1 MWRTCYFQLRWARV
15 RYMVFFLQP
24 PAVNMFSYPRPESQ
38 LNLAWVQFQIEAKD
52 IAGNPS
58 VFRISIVGPAR
69 FAARYRDERRE
80 RERERETISPFR
92 DDVAAACED
101 GRLFGTFFSALS
113 VYHCWQHRSYRG
125 RHTTVLSSVCEVGK
139 NSLRVLIDKIESL
152 ATFPFIKENLSLH
165 NNNFDNCKVYLLQNF
180 VEFYPDP
187 QDRFGLGSAW
197 TAEEETEPVLC
208 SCSTH

>member
-1 MWRTCYFQLRWARV
+1 MSA
-15 RYMVFFLQP
+15 P
-24 PAVNMFSYPRPESQ
+24 PCMTSKINSIYG
-38 LNLAWVQFQIEAKD
+38 N
-52 IAGNPS
+52 GNPS
-58 VFRISIVGPAR
+58 VCRITNVGPAH
-69 FAARYRDERRE
+69 FAARWKERGT
-80 RERERETISPFR
+80 ETISPLR